1 MIGLLFPAP
10 TCLILN
16 FMLHVIVPVEIILYA
31 SILLSFA
38 RSMKK
43 LQLKT
48 IFFQERALHVFH

>member
-48 IFFQERALHVFH
+48 IFF